1 MDFLFSC
8 EYYNIIVRK
17 YLQYIKNKLK
27 IICINQINQIEKMN
41 FKVHL
46 SLIHRAFTDRTISE
60 HTFLLKY
67 IPETENR
74 RSDHT
79 DGLEGKD
86 VS

>member
-1 MDFLFSC
+1 
-8 EYYNIIVRK
+8 
-17 YLQYIKNKLK
+17 
-27 IICINQINQIEKMN
+27 MN
-41 FKVHL
+41 FKGHL

>member
-1 MDFLFSC
+1 
-8 EYYNIIVRK
+8 
-17 YLQYIKNKLK
+17 
-27 IICINQINQIEKMN
+27 MN

-74 RSDHT
+74 DPITRT
-79 DGLEGKD
+79 AWRVKMFIREEK
-86 VS
+86 

>member
-1 MDFLFSC
+1 
-8 EYYNIIVRK
+8 
-17 YLQYIKNKLK
+17 
-27 IICINQINQIEKMN
+27 MN

-67 IPETENR
+67 ILETENR

-79 DGLEGKD
+79 DALEGKD